1 MTALLSDAD
10 LAAEARL
17 MARPDDFAKFT
28 DGPGSHFTSEAKAP
42 GPPGM

>member
-17 MARPDDFAKFT
+17 MARLDDFAKFI
-28 DGPGSHFTSEAKAP
+28 DEPGRHFTSEAKAP
-42 GPPGM
+42 RPPGM